1 MHTFKTTL
9 KVLLAQ
15 KLIILIYVVWLCLMM
30 FGLSWTLITNLSASD
45 SSVHY
50 ESAKA
55 DVAVVNRDAHG
66 GELVGAMREF
76 LAKDCNLVDVGTTSE
91 DLQTAAASNY
101 ADLIVIV
108 PDGYTQHLADA
119 LTNNGEEPKL
129 DVVVSFTGAYGSLAK
144 LQVDDFLRLTRIEA
158 LAQQTQTRAAVTP
171 AALNTAADAVI
182 NTLADDA
189 GAYPQINVADDP
201 GAASDKQESARTAYV
216 MTAKMGVYPLLAATL
231 VCTAL
236 AMNAFSA
243 ANVRRR
249 LYASPQHTGAMVM
262 QEFAACALFGA
273 IVSLLYWGIS
283 MALPMA
289 AGLPISGIPLPTL
302 LYSGASLVLYALVG
316 VASGF
321 MISMLSANSV
331 AVNAIA
337 NVFGLLVMFT
347 SGTAFPIDMMPH
359 VMIIIGKLLPGWW
372 FCQSIDAV
380 NGMDGHIDAGLW
392 LANNAIVLLFG
403 VVFICLGLAFS
414 KLRRSRPELAAP
426 GATQLAEA

>member
-201 GAASDKQESARTAYV
+201 GAATLRT
-216 MTAKMGVYPLLAATL
+216 
-231 VCTAL
+231 
-236 AMNAFSA
+236 
-243 ANVRRR
+243 R
-249 LYASPQHTGAMVM
+249 
-262 QEFAACALFGA
+262 
-273 IVSLLYWGIS
+273 
-283 MALPMA
+283 
-289 AGLPISGIPLPTL
+289 
-302 LYSGASLVLYALVG
+302 
-316 VASGF
+316 
-321 MISMLSANSV
+321 
-331 AVNAIA
+331 
-337 NVFGLLVMFT
+337 
-347 SGTAFPIDMMPH
+347 
-359 VMIIIGKLLPGWW
+359 
-372 FCQSIDAV
+372 
-380 NGMDGHIDAGLW
+380 
-392 LANNAIVLLFG
+392 
-403 VVFICLGLAFS
+403 
-414 KLRRSRPELAAP
+414 
-426 GATQLAEA
+426 

>member
-262 QEFAACALFGA
+262 QEFAAPAPHSCCMRSS
-273 IVSLLYWGIS
+273 VWQ
-283 MALPMA
+283 A
-289 AGLPISGIPLPTL
+289 AS
-302 LYSGASLVLYALVG
+302 
-316 VASGF
+316 
-321 MISMLSANSV
+321 
-331 AVNAIA
+331 
-337 NVFGLLVMFT
+337 
-347 SGTAFPIDMMPH
+347 
-359 VMIIIGKLLPGWW
+359 
-372 FCQSIDAV
+372 
-380 NGMDGHIDAGLW
+380 
-392 LANNAIVLLFG
+392 
-403 VVFICLGLAFS
+403 
-414 KLRRSRPELAAP
+414 
-426 GATQLAEA
+426 

>member
-129 DVVVSFTGAYGSLAK
+129 DVVVSFTGAYGSLA
-144 LQVDDFLRLTRIEA
+144 
-158 LAQQTQTRAAVTP
+158 
-171 AALNTAADAVI
+171 
-182 NTLADDA
+182 
-189 GAYPQINVADDP
+189 
-201 GAASDKQESARTAYV
+201 TAYV

-283 MALPMA
+283 MALPVA

-392 LANNAIVLLFG
+392 LANM
-403 VVFICLGLAFS
+403 VFICLGLAFS